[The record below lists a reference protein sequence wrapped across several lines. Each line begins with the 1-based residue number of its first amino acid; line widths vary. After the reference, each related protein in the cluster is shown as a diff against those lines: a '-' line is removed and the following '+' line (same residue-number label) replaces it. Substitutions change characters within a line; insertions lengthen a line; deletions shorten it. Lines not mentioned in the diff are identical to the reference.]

1 MTQKVKEVLTTA
13 AVTLTIMIAMI
24 WGRTY
29 YSQWKQFDIGEEAFK
44 KGNMR
49 DAITGYESAIH
60 MYTPG
65 SGMVKKS
72 IERLWQIGEMFERQ
86 NQSDWALLAYRSLRS
101 SLYAVRSFYTPYP
114 EWIER
119 CDRKI
124 AQILAVKEGPA
135 ALSPPNPPRK

>member
-1 MTQKVKEVLTTA
+1 MNPKVREVVTTV
-13 AVTLTIMIAMI
+13 AVTAVIMVAMI

-29 YSQWKQFDIGEEAFK
+29 YSQWKQFNIGEEAFK
-44 KGNMR
+44 AGNMR
-49 DAITGYESAIH
+49 DAVTGYESALH

-72 IERLWQIGEMFERQ
+72 IERLWEIGEIFERQ
-86 NQSDWALLAYRSLRS
+86 NQSDWALLSYRSLRS

-119 CDRKI
+119 CDKRI
-124 AQILAVKEGPA
+124 AQILAFKEGPA
-135 ALSPPNPPRK
+135 TLNPPNPPR

>member
-13 AVTLTIMIAMI
+13 AITLAIMIAMI

-65 SGMVKKS
+65 SGMVKTS
-72 IERLWQIGEMFERQ
+72 IERLWQIGEIFERQ
-86 NQSDWALLAYRSLRS
+86 NQNDWALLAYRSLRS

-119 CDRKI
+119 CNRKI

>member
-1 MTQKVKEVLTTA
+1 MNPKVKEVLTTIA
-13 AVTLTIMIAMI
+13 ITLTIMIAMI

-29 YSQWKQFDIGEEAFK
+29 YLQWKQYEIGEEAFK
-44 KGNMR
+44 RGNMR

-72 IERLWQIGEMFERQ
+72 IERLWEIGEIFERQ

-135 ALSPPNPPRK
+135 ALKPPNPPRK

>member
-1 MTQKVKEVLTTA
+1 MNPKVREVVTTVV
-13 AVTLTIMIAMI
+13 VTAIIMVAMI

-29 YSQWKQFDIGEEAFK
+29 YSQWKQFNTGEDAFK
-44 KGNMR
+44 AGNMR

-72 IERLWQIGEMFERQ
+72 IDRLWEIGEIFERQ

-119 CDRKI
+119 CDKKI
-124 AQILAVKEGPA
+124 TQITAFKEGPA
-135 ALSPPNPPRK
+135 ALNPPNPPR

>member
-1 MTQKVKEVLTTA
+1 
-13 AVTLTIMIAMI
+13 MIAMI

-29 YSQWKQFDIGEEAFK
+29 YSQWKQFNIGEEAFR

-49 DAITGYESAIH
+49 DAVTGYESAIH

-65 SGMVKKS
+65 SSMVKKS
-72 IERLWQIGEMFERQ
+72 IDRLWEIGDMFERR
-86 NQSDWALLAYRSLRS
+86 NEYDWALLSYRSLRS

-119 CDRKI
+119 CDKKI
-124 AQILAVKEGPA
+124 AHILAVKEGPA
-135 ALSPPNPPRK
+135 ASSPPRN

>member
-1 MTQKVKEVLTTA
+1 MNPRVREVITTV
-13 AVTLTIMIAMI
+13 AVTAVIMVAMM

-29 YSQWKQFDIGEEAFK
+29 YSQWKQFNIGEEAFK
-44 KGNMR
+44 AGNMR

-72 IERLWQIGEMFERQ
+72 IERLWEIGEIFERQ

-119 CDRKI
+119 CDKKI
-124 AQILAVKEGPA
+124 AQITVFKEGPS
-135 ALSPPNPPRK
+135 ALNPPNPPR

>member
-1 MTQKVKEVLTTA
+1 MTKKVKEVLTTA
-13 AVTLTIMIAMI
+13 VITLAIMIAMI

-65 SGMVKKS
+65 SGMVKTS
-72 IERLWQIGEMFERQ
+72 IERLWQIGGMFERQ
-86 NQSDWALLAYRSLRS
+86 NQNDWALLAYRSLRS

>member
-1 MTQKVKEVLTTA
+1 MNPKVKEVVTT
-13 AVTLTIMIAMI
+13 VFITLVIMIAMI

-29 YSQWKQFDIGEEAFK
+29 YSQWKQFNIGEEAFK
-44 KGNMR
+44 KGDLR
-49 DAITGYESAIH
+49 GAITGYESAIH

-65 SGMVKKS
+65 SGMVKNS
-72 IERLWQIGEMFERQ
+72 IDRLWQIGEIFERQ

-119 CDRKI
+119 CDKKI
-124 AQILAVKEGPA
+124 ASILAVKEGPA
-135 ALSPPNPPRK
+135 ALNPPNPPRK